1 MYIIKIGNWY
11 SDVDFVNL
19 AYKTKKEC
27 DEVLKPIGFKKRKSH
42 CNHDGD
48 YYETNEEKRL
58 WARVKSADF
67 DLIKELTE
75 NRNEK

>member
-27 DEVLKPIGFKKRKSH
+27 NEVLKPMGFKRKFH
-42 CNHDGD
+42 NDNHDGKYD
-48 YYETNEEKRL
+48 YYETNEEKQL
-58 WARVKSADF
+58 WARVKLADF

-75 NRNEK
+75 N